1 MLDYGER
8 GSNRLITHSTS
19 VVTLMRGLG
28 GSLGHVVG
36 HHIKS
41 GTERGANMT
50 ELNMMAK
57 HMHAH
62 VDVSGC
68 GLVCRMKSHGNGPLV
83 VHVDVGGARITEPK
97 VLEEHA
103 QVESFF
109 GGFGAGDVL
118 ALLRTQKRGAAE
130 FDLPGACRTIQEE
143 DVGAG
148 ALVTIGICAP
158 IRVGK
163 TVKH

>member
-1 MLDYGER
+1 MPITPPRSDCQRQVLIQEVLNHGER

-68 GLVCRMKSHGNGPLV
+68 GLVCRMKSHGNGPPCCPRRCRWGED
-83 VHVDVGGARITEPK
+83 HRTQGAR
-97 VLEEHA
+97 
-103 QVESFF
+103 
-109 GGFGAGDVL
+109 GA
-118 ALLRTQKRGAAE
+118 
-130 FDLPGACRTIQEE
+130 
-143 DVGAG
+143 
-148 ALVTIGICAP
+148 
-158 IRVGK
+158 
-163 TVKH
+163 